1 VPKLSNDK
9 ETDMTSLRLASH
21 QAKAAGASNAAVG
34 LASALARAAAQ
45 NGKIDISARDIVA
58 GMDAK
63 TKAEVAA
70 MIAPKVDAKAERAKA
85 RQGERERWAK
95 VFGGKASHGRE
106 RLAVA
111 LLMRADNYP
120 ADNILNALAVSPTDA
135 ERAQQAEAK
144 ANPWGKVIGEMNA
157 RNGFK

>member
-1 VPKLSNDK
+1 
-9 ETDMTSLRLASH
+9 MTSLRLASH

-144 ANPWGKVIGEMNA
+144 ANSWGRIIGDMNA